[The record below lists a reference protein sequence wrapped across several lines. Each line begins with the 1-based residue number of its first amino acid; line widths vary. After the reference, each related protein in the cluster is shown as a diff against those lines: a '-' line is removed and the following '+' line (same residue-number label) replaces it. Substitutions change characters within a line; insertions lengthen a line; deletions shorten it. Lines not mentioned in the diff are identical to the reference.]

1 MKDISEGEFEVEVL
15 NYKGTVLVDFNA
27 DWCGPCRMFRPILQ
41 AFAKQHTDVKVVGV
55 NIDDNDE
62 LAEKYNISTIPCL
75 VVFKD
80 GEEVAREEGV
90 LPEKKI
96 LKMVEG

>member
-1 MKDISEGEFEVEVL
+1 MKDINEGEFEVEVL

-41 AFAKQHTDVKVVGV
+41 AFAKQHTVGV

-80 GEEVAREEGV
+80 GEEVARKEGV